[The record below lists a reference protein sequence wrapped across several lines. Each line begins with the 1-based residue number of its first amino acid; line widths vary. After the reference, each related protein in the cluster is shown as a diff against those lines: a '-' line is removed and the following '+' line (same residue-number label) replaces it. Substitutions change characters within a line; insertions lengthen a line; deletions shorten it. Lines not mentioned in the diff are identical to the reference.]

1 MARTATRTPTRE
13 AGAPRPAEA
22 AAPQPSLDF
31 DSAVDLFIEY
41 LRTYRGYST
50 LTVSSYGT
58 DLRQFREF
66 LVRRLGRVPS
76 PGEIERETIV
86 QFAASLAG
94 KAAWTVRRKIAC
106 LSSFYAYLMDMGHVH
121 HNPAHRV
128 PLPKVAQKVPVA
140 LDEDEARALVQAAPT
155 PWLKC
160 AITLL
165 LSTGLRR
172 AELVGITM
180 PDLDLDNAQLIVH
193 GKGAKERVVPLTE
206 AAIQTI
212 RDYLA
217 ARPETDSDRLFVSI
231 WGESLHARAVNR
243 KLKVALKRAG
253 LAEKGVTPHQLRHT
267 FATHLIRN
275 GVDVRTVQELLGH
288 SDLSTTARYLH
299 SDTRTKRAAVDKLA
313 FLVTA

>member
-1 MARTATRTPTRE
+1 MPRNATKARAARE
-13 AGAPRPAEA
+13 DRGRADPEQASQDG
-22 AAPQPSLDF
+22 LDF
-31 DSAVDLFIEY
+31 DSAVNLFVEY
-41 LRTYRGYST
+41 VRTYRGYSD
-50 LTVSSYGT
+50 LTVRAYQT

-86 QFAASLAG
+86 QFAAGLAG

-140 LDEDEARALVQAAPT
+140 LDEDEARALAQAAPT
-155 PWLKC
+155 PWLRC

-172 AELVGITM
+172 SELVGITM

-193 GKGAKERVVPLTE
+193 GKGAKQRVVPLNE
-206 AAIQTI
+206 AGAVKSAATAFSGDRRSRGRVI
-212 RDYLA
+212 LA
-217 ARPETDSDRLFVSI
+217 LPAPARRPTMEYSTR
-231 WGESLHARAVNR
+231 RP
-243 KLKVALKRAG
+243 AG
-253 LAEKGVTPHQLRHT
+253 SFRPGGNDASG
-267 FATHLIRN
+267 
-275 GVDVRTVQELLGH
+275 G
-288 SDLSTTARYLH
+288 
-299 SDTRTKRAAVDKLA
+299 
-313 FLVTA
+313 

>member
-1 MARTATRTPTRE
+1 MARTATRTGTKE
-13 AGAPRPAEA
+13 AGTRRRAKEA
-22 AAPQPSLDF
+22 ARHSSLDF
-31 DSAVDLFIEY
+31 DSAVGLFIEY
-41 LRTYRGYST
+41 LRTYRGYSN
-50 LTVSSYGT
+50 LTVTSYGT

-66 LVRRLGRVPS
+66 LQRRLGRLPA
-76 PGEIERETIV
+76 PDEIERETVV

-140 LDEDEARALVQAAPT
+140 LDEDEARALAQAAPT

-180 PDLDLDNAQLIVH
+180 PDLDLDNAQLVVH

-206 AAIQTI
+206 ASIQSI
-212 RDYLA
+212 RAYLA
-217 ARPETDSDRLFVSI
+217 ARPDTTSDRLLVSQ
-231 WGESLHARAVNR
+231 WGEAMHPRAVNR
-243 KLKVALKRAG
+243 KLQVALKRAG

-288 SDLSTTARYLH
+288 SDLATTARYLH

-313 FLVTA
+313 ALIG

>member
-1 MARTATRTPTRE
+1 MARTATRTVTRE
-13 AGAPRPAEA
+13 AAARRRTEEAPA
-22 AAPQPSLDF
+22 QSSLDF

-41 LRTYRGYST
+41 LRTYRGYSD
-50 LTVSSYGT
+50 LTVRAYQT

-66 LVRRLGRVPS
+66 LGKRQGRVPA
-76 PGEIERETIV
+76 PDEIQRETVV

-140 LDEDEARALVQAAPT
+140 LDEDEARALAQAAPT

-172 AELVGITM
+172 AELVGITI

-217 ARPETDSDRLFVSI
+217 ARPDTNSDRLFVSI
-231 WGESLHARAVNR
+231 WGEALHPRAVNR
-243 KLKVALKRAG
+243 KLQVALKRAG
-253 LAEKGVTPHQLRHT
+253 LSEKGVTPHQLRHT

-299 SDTRTKRAAVDKLA
+299 SDTRTKQAAVAKLSGLLA
-313 FLVTA
+313 